1 MRSATKYSVICLGL
15 MLSSHAL
22 AKESEAIRALLI
34 TGGCCHDY
42 DAQIKILQEGLGKH
56 ANIAWTV
63 EQYDE
68 RRDTKAKVY
77 QKSHWAQNYDV
88 VIHNECFG
96 AVVDGGFVESIVN
109 EHVRS
114 GVPAIVIHCSM
125 HSYRNAPT
133 ADSWRQLIGV
143 TSKRHEK
150 KKRSLKVVAQQPNH
164 PVMSDFPSPWETPN
178 GELYIIERSWPNTQV
193 IATAYS
199 DEEKA
204 DQPVV
209 WTNEYKGV
217 RVFGTTLGHH
227 NETMQHDVWMK
238 FTASGLLW
246 ATQQSTEVEGSK

>member
-1 MRSATKYSVICLGL
+1 MR
-15 MLSSHAL
+15 LSSIASVL
-22 AKESEAIRALLI
+22 FLCLLIVSGRATAAEPLRALLV

-42 DAQIKILQEGLGKH
+42 ENQIKILQAGLGKH
-56 ANIAWTV
+56 LDIDWTV

-68 RRDTKAKVY
+68 KRDRKANVYTKPK
-77 QKSHWAQNYDV
+77 WAESFDV
-88 VIHNECFG
+88 IIHNECFG
-96 AVVDGGFVESIVN
+96 GVTDGEFVESIVA

-114 GVPAIVIHCSM
+114 GVPAVVIHCSM

-133 ADSWRQLIGV
+133 ADAWRGLIGV

-150 KKRSLKVVAQQPNH
+150 AKRSLKVVAREAEH
-164 PVMSDFPSPWETPN
+164 PILEGFPSPWSTPN

-193 IATAYS
+193 LASAYS

-209 WTNEYKGV
+209 WTNTYKGV

-227 NETMQHDVWMK
+227 NETMQDDVWLNL
-238 FTASGLLW
+238 TAKGIQW
-246 ATQQSTEVEGSK
+246 ATTADAQ